1 MPKLSKT
8 ASAPYSQQQIYDLVV
23 DVAAYPQFLPFCTKT
38 TLHESSD
45 THMIA
50 DMHIGYKGFTGSFQS
65 HVSMKSP
72 TLLRMKQSHGALK
85 YLDSQ
90 WEFIHQTTTSCGVNF
105 SIDFEAKSWV
115 MGKLIN
121 PILDE
126 MANIMLQ
133 SFLNRAKVIYGHAH

>member
-8 ASAPYSQQQIYDLVV
+8 ASAPYSQQQLYGLVA

-38 TLHESSD
+38 TIHESSD

-50 DMHIGYKGFTGSFQS
+50 DMYIGYKGFTGSFQS
-65 HVSMKSP
+65 HVSMESP

-90 WEFIHQTTTSCGVNF
+90 WEFIHQTTTSSGVNF

-126 MANIMLQ
+126 MANVMLQ

>member
-1 MPKLSKT
+1 MPKLFKT
-8 ASAPYSQQQIYDLVV
+8 ASAPYSQQQLYDLVA
-23 DVAAYPQFLPFCTKT
+23 DVAAYPQFLPFCTQT
-38 TLHESSD
+38 TVHESSD
-45 THMIA
+45 TLMIA

-65 HVSMKSP
+65 LVSMKP
-72 TLLRMKQSHGALK
+72 HTLLNMKQSHGVLK
-85 YLDSQ
+85 YLDSL
-90 WEFIHQTTTSCGVNF
+90 WEFKELTDTSSVVNF

-126 MANIMLQ
+126 MANVMLQ